1 MRSCI
6 MSVSGVLTLGV
17 WIKETHHRHYEG
29 GAHAADD
36 IPEKR
41 DGRPGPPQRAPEG
54 TLVLQPE
61 HQQQPAEQNTVAQKL
76 LGQKFGD
83 AQGGVD
89 VKQRHPG
96 LHHRPT
102 DQHAGNHQA
111 GKKKQIGVTPEGV
124 TLRFRR
130 GRRRLRLR
138 SGCSSIKNPF
148 R

>member
-1 MRSCI
+1 MPQMTFQRNGMDALVHPSERQKGRSY
-6 MSVSGVLTLGV
+6 S
-17 WIKETHHRHYEG
+17 H
-29 GAHAADD
+29 
-36 IPEKR
+36 
-41 DGRPGPPQRAPEG
+41 
-54 TLVLQPE
+54 PE

-89 VKQRHPG
+89 VKQEHPG

-102 DQHAGNHQA
+102 DQHAGDHQA

-130 GRRRLRLR
+130 GRRGRLERLL
-138 SGCSSIKNPF
+138 F
-148 R
+148 H